1 MTRHSILPPHVDPSL
16 RDVNDL
22 FLGIGGIGY
31 TICYVLMTRKS
42 IQDCT
47 YAMPLFSLAFNF
59 AWEIIFALFVAVETR
74 EVTMFTIWMLI
85 DLGLVYA
92 VLKYGANE
100 WKTAPLVG
108 ENIGKLF
115 AIMLAWWCL
124 ILYAISVWWL
134 DPSNPVN
141 PKAGKSYQGID
152 GLDTDELG
160 YWTALV
166 AQVVLS
172 GMSLAQI
179 VIRGSSRGSSYAIWT
194 TRFVGSLSGL
204 NLNYGYC
211 WWVWPEAHGYVA
223 SPVAV
228 VMMATWVLADLA
240 YLAVLFGLR
249 HSDLERAIALSLQ
262 QSPRSAHSANGKAID
277 LTSDTEDEDEDE
289 DDQIARAIALSLSQ
303 TGPTGHALNN
313 HSPPRVGDVSSND
326 TVDALQLTGLA
337 GLDRQAMEQERLARL
352 GKRKRDPSPDRPS
365 KQIAKSSTTNRVQ
378 TPSSLSLAP
387 SEEVHIFPRG
397 TIKRT
402 FAAKF
407 PRTNDI
413 TIDELLQ
420 ADTVNIAVI
429 SSFQWDS
436 EWLNK
441 KIDPR
446 KVKQIW
452 IMNAKDRDTQDR
464 WRQEAQECSIPNLKI
479 HFPPMGGQIHAMHS
493 KFMLLFGTDRLRL
506 IVPTANM
513 TPIDWGEVKNDW
525 QPGVMENSVFLIDLP
540 RRSDGVPAEKD
551 MLPSFGRDFVYFL
564 ERQEVG
570 QKVIE
575 GVLKFDFSQTD
586 HLAFVHSIGGT
597 YQGEPEQNTG
607 LPGLRQAICDLRLG
621 DVQEMQLDYA
631 ASSLGAI
638 NDNLLQRI
646 WLAARG
652 EPFTT
657 STKISNVRDAMRIY
671 FPTDETIQKSI
682 GGPDCGGIISLGRQ
696 HYKAASFPRDCL
708 RDYDSTRRG
717 MLSHNKLLF
726 ARGVKTDGT
735 PFAWV
740 YVGSANISESAWGA
754 QKVLKSGKM
763 GSLVVRNWECGV
775 VVPVSQAQMVGAG
788 VRDGAVPP
796 MSVFEGTI
804 EVPFVCP
811 GQRYGTRQPWL
822 LRAIHTL
829 KTALP
834 SPCLAAAATAAP
846 LCDSAPDDRRTCP
859 TPMPENVARPQR
871 PPGDSRA
878 AASTSSTKA
887 AGSIRVGES
896 NISVPFHSWFTSPA
910 RSHPN
915 AAQAKELPLHL
926 IQLILTHV
934 CRPHPMHAPCLPMT
948 SCTRADH
955 GTATTS
961 STMPPTSRASRA
973 RRASSTT

>member
-1 MTRHSILPPHVDPSL
+1 MERSYILPPHVDPSL
-16 RDVNDL
+16 RDVNDV

-31 TICYVLMTRKS
+31 TLCYVLMTRKS

-59 AWEIIFALFVAVETR
+59 AWEIIFALFVAVEIR

-115 AIMLAWWCL
+115 AIMLAWWCM

-141 PKAGKSYQGID
+141 PKAGKSYKGID

-160 YWTALV
+160 YWTALL

-179 VIRGSSRGSSYAIWT
+179 LMRGSSRGSSYAIWT

-211 WWVWPEAHGYVA
+211 WWVWPEAHEYVA

-228 VMMATWVLADLA
+228 GMMVTWVLADLA
-240 YLAVLFGLR
+240 YLAVLFSVRPTPMSLR
-249 HSDLERAIALSLQ
+249 DYIMTVPHSGEDSDLERAIALSLQ
-262 QSPRSAHSANGKAID
+262 QSPRSARSANDKAID
-277 LTSDTEDEDEDE
+277 LTSDTEDDDE

-303 TGPTGHALNN
+303 TGPTGHASNIQ
-313 HSPPRVGDVSSND
+313 SPPRARDVASND
-326 TVDALQLTGLA
+326 AIDALQSTGLA
-337 GLDRQAMEQERLARL
+337 GLDRQAMEQERLARF

-365 KQIAKSSTTNRVQ
+365 KQIAKQSTMNRVQ
-378 TPSSLSLAP
+378 KPSSLSFGP
-387 SEEVHIFPRG
+387 SVEVHEFPRG

-441 KIDPR
+441 KLDPR

-452 IMNAKDRDTQDR
+452 IMNAKDRDTQER
-464 WRQEAQECSIPNLKI
+464 WRQEAQDCRIPNLKM

-493 KFMLLFGTDRLRL
+493 KFMLLFGTDKLRL

-540 RRSDGVPAEKD
+540 RRHDGVAAEKD
-551 MLPSFGRDFVYFL
+551 ILPNFGRDFVYFL
-564 ERQEVG
+564 EKQEMSHRI
-570 QKVIE
+570 IE

-597 YQGEPEQNTG
+597 YQGEPEPITG
-607 LPGLRQAICDLRLG
+607 LPGLTQAICDLGLG
-621 DVQEMQLDYA
+621 NVEEMQLDYA

-652 EPFTT
+652 ESFTT
-657 STKISNVRDAMRIY
+657 STEISNVRDAIRIY
-671 FPTDETIQKSI
+671 FPTDETVQKSI
-682 GGPDCGGIISLGRQ
+682 GGPDCGGIISLARQ
-696 HYKAASFPRDCL
+696 HYKAAGFPRDCL

-726 ARGVKTDGT
+726 ARGVKTDGK

-754 QKVLKSGKM
+754 QKVLKNGNM

-775 VVPVSQAQMVGAG
+775 VIPVPQTQMVGAD

-811 GQRYGTRQPWL
+811 GQRYGTRQPWIF
-822 LRAIHTL
+822 RA
-829 KTALP
+829 
-834 SPCLAAAATAAP
+834 
-846 LCDSAPDDRRTCP
+846 
-859 TPMPENVARPQR
+859 V
-871 PPGDSRA
+871 
-878 AASTSSTKA
+878 
-887 AGSIRVGES
+887 
-896 NISVPFHSWFTSPA
+896 
-910 RSHPN
+910 
-915 AAQAKELPLHL
+915 
-926 IQLILTHV
+926 
-934 CRPHPMHAPCLPMT
+934 
-948 SCTRADH
+948 
-955 GTATTS
+955 
-961 STMPPTSRASRA
+961 
-973 RRASSTT
+973 